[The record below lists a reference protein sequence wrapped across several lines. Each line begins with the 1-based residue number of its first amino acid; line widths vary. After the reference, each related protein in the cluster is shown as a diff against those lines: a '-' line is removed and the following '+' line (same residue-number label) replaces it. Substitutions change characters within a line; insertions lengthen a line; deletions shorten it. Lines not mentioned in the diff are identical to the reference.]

1 MSTLYNYVYVQC
13 PYFQQCNRTKITC
26 EGITEGCVT
35 SIEFKREKDKNLHKK
50 LFCDDK
56 YKNCEICRML
66 DEKNEE

>member
-1 MSTLYNYVYVQC
+1 MSTLYNYVYVEC
-13 PYFQQCNRTKITC
+13 PYFLRCNETTITC

-35 SIEFKREKDKNLHKK
+35 SIVFKKKKDKNLHKRV
-50 LFCDDK
+50 FCDAK

>member
-1 MSTLYNYVYVQC
+1 MSTLYSYVYVEC
-13 PYFQQCNRTKITC
+13 PYFLRCSKNKITC

-35 SIEFKREKDKNLHKK
+35 TIEFKREKDKNLHKQI
-50 LFCDDK
+50 FCDGK